1 MFFDMQQ
8 HEMMINDNEVFNN
21 FWQSSSSSSGK
32 RRCCKDGR
40 NKFSLVFVATV
51 SYRRRGRICRQN
63 EWVSDGNNRILI
75 LTQFLPD
82 AHCATCYLFRSSIDD
97 YKHLTI
103 ISGLRVK
110 KQSLFLKEI
119 PHKVWSAHHENLEEN
134 LFFFEG
140 GVFYRVNQ
148 RMMPSRSEDTF
159 FFVLAV
165 TLQKVIN
172 ISK

>member
-1 MFFDMQQ
+1 
-8 HEMMINDNEVFNN
+8 MITRFSIIFGRAPRHPPGKEGVVKMVGIN
-21 FWQSSSSSSGK
+21 FHLFLWLLSPIGGEAAYVVKMS
-32 RRCCKDGR
+32 
-40 NKFSLVFVATV
+40 
-51 SYRRRGRICRQN
+51 

-134 LFFFEG
+134 LFSLKGEYFTVWISEWCPVDRKILFFL
-140 GVFYRVNQ
+140 FLPLHYKRW
-148 RMMPSRSEDTF
+148 
-159 FFVLAV
+159 
-165 TLQKVIN
+165 
-172 ISK
+172 

>member
-103 ISGLRVK
+103 ISGLRMK

-134 LFFFEG
+134 LFSLKGEYFTVWISEWCPVDRKILFFL
-140 GVFYRVNQ
+140 FLPLHYKRW
-148 RMMPSRSEDTF
+148 
-159 FFVLAV
+159 
-165 TLQKVIN
+165 
-172 ISK
+172 